1 MIKTFKF
8 QADGGDITLLLG
20 FVPDWL
26 KLVNVTAMASAGNKA
41 ELEWF
46 GENMGD
52 AAEIEKKVLAD
63 NGTTGNKN
71 LNYASSG
78 GYIAEVN
85 ADDLTVDSVTQV
97 YGVATVQVVGGLGVK
112 ITASGFM
119 SDNDIIYGIAVQADI
134 NVSIGDI
141 ASLGAVIKV

>member
-8 QADGGDITLLLG
+8 QADGGDITLLFG

-26 KLVNVTAMASAGNKA
+26 KLVNVTAMGTAGNKA

-71 LNYASSG
+71 LNYAASG

-85 ADDLTVDSVTQV
+85 ADDLTVDAVSQV
-97 YGVATVQVVGGLGVK
+97 NGVATVQVAGGFGVK